1 MQNLIKEI
9 RAYLNMSQTEFA
21 ELLNVSFATVNR
33 WENGRAIPNK
43 LAQSKMYDLCRE
55 RSVSVYD
62 MTLNKIAKA
71 AEAVTLQK
79 GRILLYHGSKSG
91 IDGDIAPISRS
102 QCDFGKGFYMGTD
115 PGQALTLICDYEKS
129 RFYIV
134 SVDIEKLAQSEV
146 PADIDW
152 AMLVAYH
159 RGRME
164 KIKGTDF
171 YNKYRDMTSGKDLL
185 IGNIA
190 NDRMF
195 YVIDNFFIGNVTDAA
210 LVSSLSALQLGK
222 QYVAISEKGC
232 RAVKVET
239 EVTLSYLERLF
250 MKEVAE
256 ENRTRGISLANDIC
270 KNYRRE
276 GLYFDEILEKAGRL
290 FELSAEKEI
299 DSAAFIKAFMMSET
313 AKALDSDYNRM
324 QWAGEE
330 YLFEEV
336 VSSADDSIKK
346 NGEIFSAD
354 VLYWIGYIY
363 RYWHYY
369 TGEDSTKIYKQAP
382 VETMKRNYMIFHTMD
397 PSLAIEDLKEIH
409 NQKN

>member
-33 WENGRAIPNK
+33 WENGRAMPNK

-55 RSVSVYD
+55 RSVPVYD
-62 MTLNKIAKA
+62 ITLNKISKA
-71 AEAVTLQK
+71 AEKVKLQK

-91 IDGDIAPISRS
+91 IEGDIAPISRL
-102 QCDFGKGFYMGTD
+102 QCDFGRGFYMGTD

-129 RFYIV
+129 KFYIV

-146 PADIDW
+146 PANIDW

-171 YNKYRDMTSGKDLL
+171 YNKYSNMTSGKDLL
-185 IGNIA
+185 IGSIA

-195 YVIDNFFIGNVTDAA
+195 YVIDNFFIGNVTDEA
-210 LVSSLSALQLGK
+210 LINSLSALQLGK

-232 RAVKVET
+232 NAVKVET

-276 GLYFDEILEKAGRL
+276 GLYFDEILEKARVNN
-290 FELSAEKEI
+290 E
-299 DSAAFIKAFMMSET
+299 
-313 AKALDSDYNRM
+313 
-324 QWAGEE
+324 
-330 YLFEEV
+330 
-336 VSSADDSIKK
+336 
-346 NGEIFSAD
+346 
-354 VLYWIGYIY
+354 
-363 RYWHYY
+363 
-369 TGEDSTKIYKQAP
+369 
-382 VETMKRNYMIFHTMD
+382 
-397 PSLAIEDLKEIH
+397 
-409 NQKN
+409 